1 MILLKANTTDGIQTA
16 DLSPD
21 DKNTVYGFSD
31 FYSMLPHIVSN
42 KEVFGF
48 VTEEEFELI
57 DNQYGVR

>member
-1 MILLKANTTDGIQTA
+1 
-16 DLSPD
+16 
-21 DKNTVYGFSD
+21 
-31 FYSMLPHIVSN
+31 MLPHIVSN